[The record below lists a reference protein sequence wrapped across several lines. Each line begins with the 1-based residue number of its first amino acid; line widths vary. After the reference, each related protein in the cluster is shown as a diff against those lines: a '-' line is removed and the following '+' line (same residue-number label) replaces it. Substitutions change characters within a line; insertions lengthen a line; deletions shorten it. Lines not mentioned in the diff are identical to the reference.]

1 MNRYCSRLLVI
12 FSLCWPAFG
21 QSGRVVNY
29 SETPSGDDKYP
40 VVEKQQKPD
49 SELIETEDV
58 IRIDTDLVVI
68 PVQISDRKGR
78 PTIDLTQNE
87 FKIFENG
94 VEQEIGHFSG
104 DEQPFTVALLLDMSY
119 SSVFKLPE
127 IQSAA
132 FAFVNRL
139 RPDDRVMVVSFAE
152 KPMILCE
159 PTNNRKVLRL
169 AIEGAR
175 IASGTSLYSALDLV
189 LKDRLGKITGR
200 KAVVLLSDGVDT
212 TSSDLGASAIL
223 DELGEND
230 VLIYPIQYDTFDDVQ
245 KSRRDNAQIAY
256 DDNDRPYIVER
267 PRVKGEREQD
277 YQDARDFLNE
287 MSERTGGRRYR
298 VSSTTNLSAAFAR
311 IVEELRRTYSLGYY
325 PNTSRKAGEKYSIK
339 IRVYRPGLTVRA
351 RTSYFAKARAVRK

>member
-1 MNRYCSRLLVI
+1 MYRYCSLLLFVLM
-12 FSLCWPAFG
+12 FCWPIIG

-29 SETPSGDDKYP
+29 SETPSRDDKYP

-49 SELIETEDV
+49 GEAIETDDV

-78 PTIDLTQNE
+78 PIVDLTQKE

-94 VEQEIGHFSG
+94 VEQEIGLFT
-104 DEQPFTVALLLDMSY
+104 DEEQPFTVALMLDMSY

-127 IQSAA
+127 IQAA
-132 FAFVNRL
+132 ALAFVNQL
-139 RPDDRVMVVSFAE
+139 RTDDRVMVISFAE
-152 KPMILCE
+152 KPLVLCE
-159 PTNNRKVLRL
+159 ATNNRKALRL
-169 AIEGAR
+169 AIEGAK
-175 IASGTSLYSALDLV
+175 IASGTSLYSALDLA
-189 LKDRLGKITGR
+189 LKDRFSKIEGR

-212 TSSDLGASAIL
+212 TSPAVGATNIL
-223 DELGEND
+223 DELREND
-230 VLIYPIQYDTFDDVQ
+230 VLIYPVQYDTFDDVQ
-245 KSRRDNAQIAY
+245 KSRDNAQIAY

-277 YQDARDFLNE
+277 YQDARDFLHE

-298 VSSTTNLSAAFAR
+298 VSSTTNLNAAFAR

-325 PNTSRKAGEKYSIK
+325 PEAARKPGEKYSVK

-351 RTSYFAKARAVRK
+351 RTSYFAKGRAVTSK